1 MNNERNKQ
9 IITWVIIAVVLI
21 GAVFGM
27 VKVVSKGLGAQ
38 PENPTMPVEILP
50 SVQAKEREKGN
61 PAAKVTIIEY
71 SDFECPACN
80 SYHKAFAELVTSY
93 GDKVRFIYRY
103 FPLDQHKVGKLS
115 AYAGE
120 AAYRQGKF
128 WEMHDMLFDHQA
140 DWEGKPGDARKM
152 FIDFA
157 KTLKLDVTKFTAD
170 LDSADVAKVVDE
182 QRQSGV
188 KYGVDRT
195 PSVYVNNI
203 RVLDFT
209 VLKKTIDEELTKNSQ

>member
-9 IITWVIIAVVLI
+9 IMIWVAVAIVLA
-21 GAVFGM
+21 GAIFGM

-38 PENPTMPVEILP
+38 PDAQTMQVEILP
-50 SVQAKEREKGN
+50 SVLAKEHEKGN
-61 PAAKVTIIEY
+61 PLARVTIIEY

-80 SYHKAFAELVTSY
+80 AYHKAFAELVTSY

-103 FPLDQHKVGKLS
+103 FPLDQHPVGKLS

-140 DWEGKPGDARKM
+140 DWEGKPGAARAM
-152 FIDFA
+152 FIEYA
-157 KTLKLDVTKFTAD
+157 KTLKLDIVKFTAD
-170 LDSADVAKVVDE
+170 LDAADVAKVVEDA
-182 QRQSGV
+182 RQSGL

-195 PSVYVNNI
+195 PSMYVNNT
-203 RVLDFT
+203 RVIDFS
-209 VLKKTIDEELTKNSQ
+209 VLKKTIDDEIAKKL